1 MVMTTNWYAYLDG
14 GLYVGRGQPSGLNLV
29 TEQLTQSGYPP
40 DDANT
45 LATLLLA
52 HVRGLQLDLLLTS
65 DRARA
70 DRAIEA
76 SIAMIDR
83 TN

>member
-1 MVMTTNWYAYLDG
+1 MIFGDRPEERL
-14 GLYVGRGQPSGLNLV
+14 L
-29 TEQLTQSGYPP
+29 QSGYPP
-40 DDANT
+40 DEAST
-45 LATLLLA
+45 LATLLLTQ
-52 HVRGLQLDLLLTS
+52 VRGLQLDLLLTG

-83 TN
+83 RN